1 MLLFRASPK
10 GRSLVF
16 PTLTALFVGR
26 LAFVTSGLSFAARP
40 FCHAPRGAVTVHWLC
55 SLTDSEKRISTA
67 ENHKLL
73 CAVLVSTGLENVFTA
88 AC

>member
-1 MLLFRASPK
+1 MFLFRASPK
-10 GRSLVF
+10 DRSLVF
-16 PTLTALFVGR
+16 PTLTTLSVGR
-26 LAFVTSGLSFAARP
+26 LVFFASGLSFAAGP
-40 FCHAPRGAVTVHWLC
+40 FCHAPRGTMTVHWLC
-55 SLTDSEKRISTA
+55 SLTDSEKRILTA